1 LFYVHDVEP
10 MVRFCST
17 GRATGP
23 KADTSSS
30 KGMISEENED
40 ASLRAFVIYGK
51 PHLQKEKTT

>member
-1 LFYVHDVEP
+1 